1 VVWRTRTRLLAA
13 AAAGLAIALLLAVWR
28 NDISASES
36 VHFSVNIPQS
46 TADQVPG
53 GMGATGREGRILVD
67 LSRMGTPKR
76 LLQPALLNLSSHWVK
91 NVGDKPLR
99 LRFAL
104 VEASPPA
111 YGPVTIGWSSTE
123 KTFDEV
129 THDLGRVLGPGDSVS
144 LDWEFHLPARAYA
157 GPSDE
162 TSPSIAWTG
171 VLEARDADSGE
182 VLTRLPITIGRLL
195 TGATGGGTCCGP

>member
-1 VVWRTRTRLLAA
+1 MVWRARGGLFAA
-13 AAAGLAIALLLAVWR
+13 AAAGLCIALLLAVWR
-28 NDISASES
+28 DDISAAES
-36 VHFSVNIPQS
+36 VHFCVNIPQS
-46 TADQVPG
+46 AADQVPG

-67 LSRMGTPKR
+67 LARMGAPKR

-99 LRFAL
+99 LRLAL
-104 VEASPPA
+104 VEAAPPA
-111 YGPVTIGWSSTE
+111 YGPVPIEWSSTE
-123 KTFDEV
+123 KSFDQV
-129 THDLGRVLGPGDSVS
+129 THELGRILEPGDSVS
-144 LDWEFHLPARAYA
+144 MDWEFRLPARAYV

-171 VLEARDADSGE
+171 VLEARDADTEE

-195 TGATGGGTCCGP
+195 TGAAGGGTCCGP